1 MLIGI
6 AGAIGAGKS
15 AIAEHLAARGFAVV
29 AFADALR
36 EEVLARLP
44 LTLRAL
50 HGETCPRYQM
60 ESFERD
66 SSLVPLPCNGPARDA
81 MACVR
86 DMVYVRKPP
95 IVRALL
101 QEYGSDVRR
110 ADDPDYWVKRW
121 AQSVSSIAAGRP
133 VGECHVVSPDC
144 RFPNEARTVRE
155 MGGLLW
161 KVERPGV
168 DGSGH
173 VSETALAHW
182 FDYDAVLVND
192 GTLADLHTQ
201 VDRLL
206 HARLDAQ
213 ADGAA

>member
-1 MLIGI
+1 VLIAI
-6 AGAIGAGKS
+6 SGAIGSGKS

-44 LTLRAL
+44 KTLEAL
-50 HGETCPRYQM
+50 HDVERTRDYYGDCTAPDACIRRMLYETKPRT
-60 ESFERD
+60 F
-66 SSLVPLPCNGPARDA
+66 
-81 MACVR
+81 
-86 DMVYVRKPP
+86 
-95 IVRALL
+95 RALL

-133 VGECHVVSPDC
+133 VGECHVVAPDC

-155 MGGLLW
+155 MGGALW
-161 KVERPGV
+161 KVERPGYA
-168 DGSGH
+168 GSGH

-182 FDYDAVLVND
+182 FDYDAVIVND
-192 GTLADLHTQ
+192 GTLLDLHAQ

>member
-1 MLIGI
+1 VLIAI
-6 AGAIGAGKS
+6 SGAIGSGKS

-36 EEVLARLP
+36 EEIMARLP
-44 LTLRAL
+44 LTLKAL
-50 HGETCPRYQM
+50 HDLQAPAGGHVCCCRSWPLADCLRQM
-60 ESFERD
+60 LYRTK
-66 SSLVPLPCNGPARDA
+66 PLG
-81 MACVR
+81 VR
-86 DMVYVRKPP
+86 E
-95 IVRALL
+95 LL

-133 VGECHVVSPDC
+133 VGECHVVAPDC

-155 MGGLLW
+155 MGGALW
-161 KVERPGV
+161 KVERPGYA
-168 DGSGH
+168 GSGH
-173 VSETALAHW
+173 VGETALAHW
-182 FDYDAVLVND
+182 FDYDAVIVND
-192 GTLADLHTQ
+192 GTLLDLHAQ

>member
-1 MLIGI
+1 MLIAL

-29 AFADALR
+29 AFADGLR
-36 EEVLARLP
+36 EEILARLP
-44 LTLRAL
+44 RTLQAIHDL
-50 HGETCPRYQM
+50 HGDVEAGGRGTSWEYP
-60 ESFERD
+60 SNADLKERI
-66 SSLVPLPCNGPARDA
+66 R
-81 MACVR
+81 R
-86 DMVYVRKPP
+86 MVYETKPLGVRE
-95 IVRALL
+95 LL

-110 ADDPDYWVKRW
+110 ADDPDYWVRRW
-121 AQSVSSIAAGRP
+121 AYRTSAIQGP
-133 VGECHVVSPDC
+133 VVTPDC
-144 RFPNEARTVRE
+144 RFPNEARAVRE

-161 KVERPGV
+161 HVTRSGCAAA
-168 DGSGH
+168 GH

-182 FDYDAVLVND
+182 FDWDAEIAND
-192 GTLADLHTQ
+192 GTLLDLHAQ